1 MRREIE
7 FDFGVDDV
15 LDELGVHVKIL
26 HRPVG
31 ERR

>member
-7 FDFGVDDV
+7 FDFVDDV